1 MAAPAVPSAGEITPR
16 VVRGACPHDC
26 PDCCATLV
34 TVEDGRATRIQG
46 DPDHP
51 FTQGFLCAK
60 VNRYLER
67 TYHRDR
73 LTTPL
78 RRVGPKG
85 SGHFEPATWDEALD
99 AIAARL
105 SAIAASPDGPQA
117 ILPYSYA
124 GTMGL
129 IQGASMDRRFFN
141 SLGASHLDRTICSMA
156 GTVGMRMTVGANIG
170 ADGEGIPQSDLVL
183 LWGTNTLTS
192 NPHLWPFVLEAREKG
207 ARVIAIDP
215 IRTRTAAQCDEWIAI
230 RPGTD
235 GALA

>member
-1 MAAPAVPSAGEITPR
+1 MAATAVPSATDSSAH

-34 TVEDGRATRIQG
+34 TVENGRATRIQG

-51 FTQGFLCAK
+51 FTRGFLCAK

-85 SGHFEPATWDEALD
+85 SGKFEPATWDEALD
-99 AIAARL
+99 AIAKKL
-105 SAIAASPDGPQA
+105 TAIAKSADGPQS

-129 IQGASMDRRFFN
+129 IQGSSMDRRFFH
-141 SLGASHLDRTICSMA
+141 SLGASQLDRTICSMA

-170 ADGEGIPQSDLVL
+170 ADGEAIPQSDLVI

-207 ARVIAIDP
+207 AKVIAIDP
-215 IRTRTAAQCDEWIAI
+215 IRTRTAAQCDE
-230 RPGTD
+230 
-235 GALA
+235 